1 MKLKYDV
8 KIIIFKIM
16 IILFCI
22 LINGIIYFRTLDFQ
36 LTIVT
41 IIFALAIIS
50 GIFIYDKLFKSYM
63 TSILEELSDMIS
75 TIADMRNELVFSTT
89 DDTILSKLQSQTLK
103 LTNILVAQNKKMEE
117 DKNEIKTLISDI
129 AHQLKTPLSTIKMY
143 SELLQDDTLTVQER
157 TEFNDIVLLSL
168 NKLSFLVESMI
179 KMSRL
184 ESGII
189 RLKPQL
195 VLLNETIL
203 SAIGE
208 VQRKARNKDINIK
221 FNEID
226 KVKILHD
233 KNWTSEA
240 IFNIL
245 ENAVKYTDE
254 SGEIEITL
262 QKYEMFCRV
271 DIKDN
276 GMGISEDELTKI
288 FIRFYRGVN
297 TNDIEGIGIG
307 LYLTREILTRQGGY
321 IKVNSILNEGSTF
334 SLFFKI

>member
-8 KIIIFKIM
+8 KIIIFKIV

-36 LTIVT
+36 LTMIT
-41 IIFALAIIS
+41 ITFALAIIS
-50 GIFIYDKLFKSYM
+50 SVFIYDKLFKSYM

-75 TIADMRNELVFSTT
+75 TIADMRSEPVFSTT
-89 DDTILSKLQSQTLK
+89 DDTIFSKLQSQTLK
-103 LTNILVAQNKKMEE
+103 LTNILVAQNKKIEE
-117 DKNEIKTLISDI
+117 DKNEIKSLISDI
-129 AHQLKTPLSTIKMY
+129 AHQIKTPLSNIKMY
-143 SELLQDDTLTVQER
+143 SEFLQDDTLTRQER

-184 ESGII
+184 ESGVIS
-189 RLKPQL
+189 LKPQL
-195 VLLNETIL
+195 GLLNETIL
-203 SAIGE
+203 SAISE
-208 VQRKARNKDINIK
+208 VQRKARYKDINIK

-254 SGEIEITL
+254 SGEIEITI
-262 QKYEMFCRV
+262 QKYEMFCRA

-276 GMGISEDELTKI
+276 GIGISEDELPKI
-288 FIRFYRGVN
+288 FTRFYRGIN
-297 TNDIEGIGIG
+297 TKDIEGIGIG
-307 LYLTREILTRQGGY
+307 LYLAREILTRQGGY
-321 IKVNSILNEGSTF
+321 IKVNSILNEGTTF